1 MQYGNLAH
9 ELPGWFS
16 GKESACNAGD
26 ERDSGSVPESGRS
39 PVEGNE
45 PIPVFLPGKFHGQSN
60 LVGYSP
66 WRGKESDMPEH
77 TAPMRF

>member
-1 MQYGNLAH
+1 MSNEIQDF
-9 ELPGWFS
+9 PGGS
-16 GKESACNAGD
+16 VVKNQPAIAGD

-66 WRGKESDMPEH
+66 LRGKESDMPEH